1 MVVAV
6 IAVVTV
12 QELAVEAVDEDAL
25 MVVLAVLYLL
35 VINSKWKR
43 SEQVAV
49 NGNQASP
56 RISPS
61 SSPRIVNW
69 LVNTAISWE
78 RTRKRE
84 CPGRLLSKPLT
95 MCLTM
100 RTR

>member
-1 MVVAV
+1 
-6 IAVVTV
+6 
-12 QELAVEAVDEDAL
+12 

-84 CPGRLLSKPLT
+84 CPGKGLYTQGTEAAQCVKAHAVL
-95 MCLTM
+95 
-100 RTR
+100 